1 MHINESADSWHNR
14 CHIQENKVP
23 NRRSKGGNKKKSTNR
38 LELLSVLGSRSVLPT
53 EVSIKLVV
61 LWYFLNSSIIHFLYL
76 LFLNNVFFIK

>member
-53 EVSIKLVV
+53 GINKVSCIM
-61 LWYFLNSSIIHFLYL
+61 
-76 LFLNNVFFIK
+76 VFFE